1 MGTVGKAPLDTQQA
15 TAGRARRRARK
26 QSMVAEVWRKLK
38 KNTWA
43 VGSLI
48 ILCLLLIL
56 ATFAPWLTPYD
67 YRVQDYDSVLLP
79 PGKGHIFGTDNFG
92 RDIFSRVVYGSRY
105 TVLIGFGCVTIAAF
119 LGVVFGLISAYF
131 PKLDNIIM
139 RSMDLIIGMP
149 TMSLLMLLIAVMG
162 ISITNLVIA
171 LCVTTIPG
179 FARVTRAQ
187 ALTIKHQ
194 EFIEAAVAMG
204 ASDARILLKHILPNS
219 WAPII
224 VQYTLGAGQV
234 VLSAASLSFI
244 GMGIQAPTPE
254 WGLMVSQGRVY
265 LRSHWHMAI
274 IPGLAI
280 VLLTFVLNY
289 LGDGLRDALDPRLNK

>member
-1 MGTVGKAPLDTQQA
+1 MGTVGQTPLAIKKDPI
-15 TAGRARRRARK
+15 RRAPRK
-26 QSMVAEVWRKLK
+26 KSLLAEVWRKLK

-43 VGSLI
+43 VASLV
-48 ILCLLLIL
+48 ILCLLLLVALL
-56 ATFAPWLTPYD
+56 APLLTPYN
-67 YRVQDYDSVLLP
+67 YRAQDYDSVLLSP
-79 PGKGHIFGTDNFG
+79 SRDHLFGTDNFG
-92 RDIFSRVVYGSRY
+92 RDILSRVIYGSRY
-105 TVLIGFGCVTIAAF
+105 TVLIGFGCVTIAALF
-119 LGVVFGLISAYF
+119 GVVLGLVSAYF

-139 RSMDLIIGMP
+139 RTMDLIIGMP
-149 TMSLLMLLIAVMG
+149 TMSLLMLLIAVLG
-162 ISITNLVIA
+162 VSITNMVIA
-171 LCVTTIPG
+171 LCITTIPG

-187 ALTIKHQ
+187 ALTIMHQ

-224 VQYTLGAGQV
+224 VQYTLGAGAV

-254 WGLMVSQGRVY
+254 WGLMVSAGRVY